1 MAPLAAEMQQR
12 AGCACPGGQRPC
24 TREMGF
30 GTMRTGF
37 GTMSVMIITLDVD
50 GDLPNADVGGGA
62 DCGRPDHVRYPNE
75 VSP

>member
-1 MAPLAAEMQQR
+1 MEELSVFVRLRAESCR
-12 AGCACPGGQRPC
+12 GLC
-24 TREMGF
+24 TPKMGF

-50 GDLPNADVGGGA
+50 GDLSNADVGGGA
-62 DCGRPDHVRYPNE
+62 DCCRPDHVRYPNE